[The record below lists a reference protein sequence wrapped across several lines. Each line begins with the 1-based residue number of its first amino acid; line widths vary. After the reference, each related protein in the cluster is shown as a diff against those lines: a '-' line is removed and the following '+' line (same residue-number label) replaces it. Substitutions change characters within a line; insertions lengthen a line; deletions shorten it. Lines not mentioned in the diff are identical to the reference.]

1 MDNRRFLCYD
11 VSSLQHIN
19 QWKRW
24 QNMTR
29 KALFMTVQAVLCA
42 VIAAL
47 LAAGALSL
55 YLDGAARQAEG
66 DLFYYMFTRERVGA
80 KLLPVLPLLFCA
92 VGLTIAGVI
101 LGIRD
106 ENADKPVKDEKLL
119 RDLGSIR
126 ERAVHQQADQKTLT
140 LRTAVLVIAL
150 VLIVIGIING
160 GLEDVLAKGAAI
172 CTECVG
178 LG

>member
-1 MDNRRFLCYD
+1 
-11 VSSLQHIN
+11 
-19 QWKRW
+19 
-24 QNMTR
+24 MTR
-29 KALFMTVQAVLCA
+29 EKVFMTVQAALCA

-55 YLDGAARQAEG
+55 YLDGAAKQAEG

-80 KLLPVLPLLFCA
+80 KLLPVLPLLFCS
-92 VGLTIAGVI
+92 VGLTVAGVI

-106 ENADKPVKDEKLL
+106 GNAEKTVKDEKLL
-119 RDLGSIR
+119 RDLGDLR
-126 ERAVHQQADQKTLT
+126 ERAVHQQADRKTAI
-140 LRTAVLVIAL
+140 LRTAVLVAAL
-150 VLIVIGIING
+150 ILIVIGIING

>member
-1 MDNRRFLCYD
+1 
-11 VSSLQHIN
+11 
-19 QWKRW
+19 
-24 QNMTR
+24 MTR
-29 KALFMTVQAVLCA
+29 KKLFMTVQAVLCA

-47 LAAGALSL
+47 LAGGALSL
-55 YLDGAARQAEG
+55 YLDG
-66 DLFYYMFTRERVGA
+66 DLFYYMFTRERAGA

-119 RDLGSIR
+119 RNLGSIR
-126 ERAVHQQADQKTLT
+126 EKAVHQQADQKTLT
-140 LRTAVLVIAL
+140 LRTTVLVIAL
-150 VLIVIGIING
+150 ILIVIGIING

>member
-1 MDNRRFLCYD
+1 
-11 VSSLQHIN
+11 
-19 QWKRW
+19 
-24 QNMTR
+24 MTR
-29 KALFMTVQAVLCA
+29 TKLFLIVQSLLCA
-42 VIAAL
+42 VIAVL

-55 YLDGAARQAEG
+55 YLDGAAKQAEG

-92 VGLTIAGVI
+92 FGLTVAGVI

-106 ENADKPVKDEKLL
+106 ENTEKPVRDEKLL

-126 ERAVHQQADQKTLT
+126 EKAVHQQADQKTRI

-150 VLIVIGIING
+150 ILIVIGILNG

>member
-1 MDNRRFLCYD
+1 MFL
-11 VSSLQHIN
+11 I
-19 QWKRW
+19 
-24 QNMTR
+24 
-29 KALFMTVQAVLCA
+29 VQAALCA
-42 VIAAL
+42 MIAAL

-55 YLDGAARQAEG
+55 YLDGVAKQAEG
-66 DLFYYMFTRERVGA
+66 DLFYYMFTRERAGA
-80 KLLPVLPLLFCA
+80 KLLPILPLFFCA
-92 VGLTIAGVI
+92 LGLTIAGII

-106 ENADKPVKDEKLL
+106 EKAEKPARDEKLL
-119 RDLGSIR
+119 RDLSSIR
-126 ERAVHQQADQKTLT
+126 EKAVHQQADSKTRI

-150 VLIVIGIING
+150 ILIIIGILNG

>member
-1 MDNRRFLCYD
+1 
-11 VSSLQHIN
+11 
-19 QWKRW
+19 
-24 QNMTR
+24 MTR
-29 KALFMTVQAVLCA
+29 TKLFLIVQAMLCT
-42 VIAAL
+42 VIAVL
-47 LAAGALSL
+47 LAAGALCL
-55 YLDGAARQAEG
+55 YLDGAAKQAEG
-66 DLFYYMFTRERVGA
+66 DLFYYMFTRERAIA
-80 KLLPVLPLLFCA
+80 KLLPILPLLFCA
-92 VGLTIAGVI
+92 FGLTAAGVI

-106 ENADKPVKDEKLL
+106 ENEGKPARDEKML

-126 ERAVHQQADQKTLT
+126 EKAVHQDADQKTRI

-150 VLIVIGIING
+150 ILIILGILNG

>member
-1 MDNRRFLCYD
+1 
-11 VSSLQHIN
+11 
-19 QWKRW
+19 
-24 QNMTR
+24 MTR
-29 KALFMTVQAVLCA
+29 EKWLMTVQAVLCA

-47 LAAGALSL
+47 LAAGVLSL
-55 YLDGAARQAEG
+55 YLDGAAKQAEG

-80 KLLPVLPLLFCA
+80 KLLPVLPLLLCS
-92 VGLTIAGVI
+92 VGLTAAGVI

-106 ENADKPVKDEKLL
+106 KNAEIPLKDEKML

-126 ERAVHQQADQKTLT
+126 ERAVHQQADRKTVI

-150 VLIVIGIING
+150 ILIVIGIING

>member
-1 MDNRRFLCYD
+1 
-11 VSSLQHIN
+11 
-19 QWKRW
+19 
-24 QNMTR
+24 MTR
-29 KALFMTVQAVLCA
+29 EKLFMAAQAALCA

-55 YLDGAARQAEG
+55 YLDGAAKQAEG
-66 DLFYYMFTRERVGA
+66 DLFYYMFTRERAGA
-80 KLLPVLPLLFCA
+80 QLLPVLPLLFCSI
-92 VGLTIAGVI
+92 GLTVAGVL
-101 LGIRD
+101 LGVRD
-106 ENADKPVKDEKLL
+106 ENADKAVKDERML

-126 ERAVHQQADQKTLT
+126 ERAVHQQADRKTRI

-150 VLIVIGIING
+150 ILIILGILNG

>member
-1 MDNRRFLCYD
+1 
-11 VSSLQHIN
+11 
-19 QWKRW
+19 
-24 QNMTR
+24 MTR
-29 KALFMTVQAVLCA
+29 TKLFLIVQAVLCA

-55 YLDGAARQAEG
+55 YLDGAAKQAEG
-66 DLFYYMFTRERVGA
+66 DLFYYMFTRERAVA
-80 KLLPVLPLLFCA
+80 KLLPILPLLFCA
-92 VGLTIAGVI
+92 FGLTVAGVI

-106 ENADKPVKDEKLL
+106 RNAEKPVRDERLL

-126 ERAVHQQADQKTLT
+126 EKAVHQQADQKTRI

-150 VLIVIGIING
+150 ILIVIGIING

>member
-1 MDNRRFLCYD
+1 MSRIKIFL
-11 VSSLQHIN
+11 I
-19 QWKRW
+19 
-24 QNMTR
+24 
-29 KALFMTVQAVLCA
+29 VQAVLCT

-47 LAAGALSL
+47 LAAGVLSL
-55 YLDGAARQAEG
+55 YLDGAAKQAEG
-66 DLFYYMFTRERVGA
+66 DLFYYMFTRERAGA
-80 KLLPVLPLLFCA
+80 KLAPILPLLFCA
-92 VGLTIAGVI
+92 LGLTVAGVL
-101 LGIRD
+101 LGIKD
-106 ENADKPVKDEKLL
+106 ENAEKPIRNEKLL

-126 ERAVHQQADQKTLT
+126 EKAVYQQADPKTRI

-150 VLIVIGIING
+150 ILIVTGILNG

>member
-1 MDNRRFLCYD
+1 
-11 VSSLQHIN
+11 
-19 QWKRW
+19 
-24 QNMTR
+24 
-29 KALFMTVQAVLCA
+29 
-42 VIAAL
+42 
-47 LAAGALSL
+47 
-55 YLDGAARQAEG
+55 
-66 DLFYYMFTRERVGA
+66 
-80 KLLPVLPLLFCA
+80 
-92 VGLTIAGVI
+92 VI

-106 ENADKPVKDEKLL
+106 ENADKPVKDEKML
-119 RDLGSIR
+119 RNLGSVR
-126 ERAVHQQADQKTLT
+126 ERAVHQQADQKTLI